1 MSRRL
6 LMLGLDSIDW
16 FLLNEWAA
24 DGHLPILRQLL
35 DDSQQLLCTESNR
48 PLPGSVW
55 TDIATG
61 VSAGHHGYVDL
72 THLTPNSYGSDRIDA
87 SRLSALPFYRELS
100 DAGIRCAIV
109 DFPID
114 YLLPDFNGLQIVDW
128 GTEFKLGEFGV
139 NVPGLAAELD
149 SRYGSH
155 PLTNYDRTSL
165 GLSDLL
171 ALKHK
176 LLRGIEVK
184 RRFAVDLLRRREHDF
199 VFYNF
204 AELHKAGHFFWKF
217 HDRQHPDFTDREPQL
232 QHALREVYA
241 DMDRAIGSVLEQL
254 GSSDD
259 LILVTDRGMYAD
271 YRGDHLIEKVL
282 LKLELAVP
290 RGPSHENRGES
301 WRTRL
306 LNQRE
311 MRKALRFVGQKLL
324 PESMRQALL
333 PFHRAA
339 VGESAPLDWRKT
351 HVYAMP
357 SVGNS
362 HLRVNLAGRE
372 PLGVV
377 TPGAEFQAVVAQ
389 TTAHLRGLINPATG
403 EPAVQ
408 EIYFPSKQFAGPRSS
423 ELPDIAI
430 VWNPNSPITALTSA
444 AMGTISGKSTEGRTG
459 NHRPDG
465 FALFS
470 GASWSARKN
479 VLNGDPRQIAPT
491 ILEHFGVTPP
501 AYYEKKS
508 IALENVWAAPHAAAG
523 VY

>member
-6 LMLGLDSIDW
+6 LMLAIDSIDW
-16 FLLNEWAA
+16 FLVNEWAA
-24 DGHLPILRQLL
+24 AGHLPVLRQLL
-35 DDSQQLLCTESNR
+35 ADSRQLLCTESNR

-87 SRLSALPFYRELS
+87 SRLSALPFYRQLS
-100 DAGIRCAIV
+100 DAGVRCAIV

-114 YLLPDFNGLQIVDW
+114 YLLPDFNGLQIIDW
-128 GTEFKLGEFGV
+128 GTEFKLGKFQV
-139 NVPGLAAELD
+139 NTPGLAAQLG
-149 SRYGSH
+149 RKYGSH
-155 PLTNYDRTSL
+155 PLTNYERTSL
-165 GLSDLL
+165 GRSDLL
-171 ALKHK
+171 GLKHQ

-184 RRFAVDLLRRREHDF
+184 RRFAVDLLQRREHDF

-217 HDRQHPDFTDREPQL
+217 HDRGHPDFSTEEPQL
-232 QHALREVYA
+232 QNALREVYA
-241 DMDRAIGSVLEQL
+241 DMDRAVGSVLEQL
-254 GSSDD
+254 GGNDD
-259 LILVTDRGMYAD
+259 LVLVTDRGMYAD

-282 LKLELAVP
+282 LKLELAVA
-290 RGPSHENRGES
+290 RGPSIENRPQS

-306 LNQRE
+306 LDQRE
-311 MRKALRFVGQKLL
+311 MRQALRFVGQKLL
-324 PESMRQALL
+324 PETMRQALL

-339 VGESAPLDWRKT
+339 VGEAAPLDWRKT

-357 SVGNS
+357 AVGNS

-389 TTAHLRGLINPATG
+389 TAAHLRELINPATG
-403 EPAVQ
+403 ERAVQ
-408 EIYFPSKQFAGPRSS
+408 ELYFPSKQFSGPRAS

-430 VWNPNSPITALTSA
+430 VWNPNSPITGLTSQA
-444 AMGTISGKSTEGRTG
+444 LGTISGTSTAGRTG

-465 FALFS
+465 FALFR
-470 GASWSARKN
+470 GASYSGHRN
-479 VLNGDPRQIAPT
+479 VMNGDPRQIAPT
-491 ILEHFGVTPP
+491 ILQHFGVTPP
-501 AYYEKKS
+501 AYYEKQS
-508 IALENVWAAPHAAAG
+508 ITLNENDRSLKMSA
-523 VY
+523 